1 VDEHGVRTTLT
12 AHFTPGHAPDHTCW
26 SLDEEGALFS
36 GDNILGAG
44 TVIVPAHGGS
54 MRLYLESLRRLHQSR
69 QWAVVYPG
77 HGPPIRGPLAQ
88 QAIADYIMHREQRE
102 DQIVRHLEA
111 TGGDGAAP
119 SELVSALYRDK
130 VLTYELRQAAA
141 ETVYS
146 HLVFLGEKGQVSTLD
161 GSSRGSLGA
170 RWVRSR

>member
-1 VDEHGVRTTLT
+1 MRTTLT

-102 DQIVRHLEA
+102 EQIVHHLEA